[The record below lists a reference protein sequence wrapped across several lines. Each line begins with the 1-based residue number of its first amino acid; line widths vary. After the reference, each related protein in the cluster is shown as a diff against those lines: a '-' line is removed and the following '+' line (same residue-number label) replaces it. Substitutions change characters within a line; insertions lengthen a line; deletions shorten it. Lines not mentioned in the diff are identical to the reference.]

1 MRSTLHV
8 ATISGRVRRVGSLED
23 NAEVL
28 SHSSMHLLRQITQAV
43 SVMQVTE
50 AARKHSGTAS
60 QKVQDA
66 KDYASDTARAGSDY
80 VKDTQQQGE
89 SAWQK
94 VKDRVTETV
103 DKVSAARQPLSPY
116 PVNLC

>member
-1 MRSTLHV
+1 
-8 ATISGRVRRVGSLED
+8 
-23 NAEVL
+23 
-28 SHSSMHLLRQITQAV
+28 
-43 SVMQVTE
+43 MQVTE

-66 KDYASDTARAGSDY
+66 KDYATDTAQAGSDY
-80 VKDTQQQGE
+80 VKDTHQQGE

-103 DKVSAARQPLSPY
+103 DKVDDLDSHCSARCHFILTQHIPSCALGS
-116 PVNLC
+116 VFLGLCCIPRCTVLHYLPNQAWVA

>member
-1 MRSTLHV
+1 MGPV
-8 ATISGRVRRVGSLED
+8 
-23 NAEVL
+23 
-28 SHSSMHLLRQITQAV
+28 
-43 SVMQVTE
+43 QVTE

-60 QKVQDA
+60 QKAQDA
-66 KDYASDTARAGSDY
+66 KDYVADTAQAGSDY

-103 DKVSAARQPLSPY
+103 DKVRPSPLLRIRSYLP
-116 PVNLC
+116 

>member
-1 MRSTLHV
+1 M
-8 ATISGRVRRVGSLED
+8 
-23 NAEVL
+23 
-28 SHSSMHLLRQITQAV
+28 
-43 SVMQVTE
+43 TE
-50 AARKHSGTAS
+50 AARKNSGTAS

-66 KDYASDTARAGSDY
+66 KDYAADTAQAGSDY

-103 DKVSAARQPLSPY
+103 DKVLLLYSPY
-116 PVNLC
+116 LS